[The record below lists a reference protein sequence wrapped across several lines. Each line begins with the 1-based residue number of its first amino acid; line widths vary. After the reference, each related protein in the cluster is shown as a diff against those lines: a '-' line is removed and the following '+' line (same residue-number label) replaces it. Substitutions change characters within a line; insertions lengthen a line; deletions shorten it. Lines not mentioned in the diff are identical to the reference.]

1 MILGQWGG
9 QGRKKAGFLEMLA
22 AATQVGTGQVGDGQG
37 LGVGGGGIYLVVE
50 GSSPHRFTDPAWV
63 RLEVGTDLSSYAWTF
78 ERAPSPPPPPKKD
91 GCSWETETI
100 QGVIIANTNLAFI
113 MSQALFQ
120 VLTCIGLI
128 QSSKQPRRHVLLLT
142 PLIIKK

>member
-1 MILGQWGG
+1 MA
-9 QGRKKAGFLEMLA
+9 KAWVSGA
-22 AATQVGTGQVGDGQG
+22 
-37 LGVGGGGIYLVVE
+37 GIYLVVE
-50 GSSPHRFTDPAWV
+50 GSSPHRFTDPARV
-63 RLEVGTDLSSYAWTF
+63 RLEVGTDLGSYTWTF
-78 ERAPSPPPPPKKD
+78 EGAPSPTPPPKKD

-100 QGVIIANTNLAFI
+100 QGVILANTNLAFI
-113 MSQALFQ
+113 MNQALFQ

>member
-1 MILGQWGG
+1 MGRAGEEKGWVPGNAGSSYSGG
-9 QGRKKAGFLEMLA
+9 HWASEGWSRPGCR
-22 AATQVGTGQVGDGQG
+22 
-37 LGVGGGGIYLVVE
+37 GGGIYLVVE
-50 GSSPHRFTDPAWV
+50 GSSPHRFTDPAQV
-63 RLEVGTDLSSYAWTF
+63 RLEVGTDLSSYTWTF

-142 PLIIKK
+142 SLIIKK